1 MFFVLKV
8 MKLCISKILIIINLY
23 ITYQTILGKEGIVE
37 YYKMKKIKSSLIL
50 QTKIANQEINEV
62 YHDLMLLDKNMMNLD
77 FVDEVMHKRL
87 NYSNEKEKI
96 ITYKLELLDEF

>member
-1 MFFVLKV
+1 

-23 ITYQTILGKEGIVE
+23 ITYQTILGKEGIAE